1 MECQVNAILGI
12 DGGGSHTRAVMA
24 DADGR
29 IIGSGAGASINPR
42 HHDIPTIRER
52 LRDLVQRA
60 RHSRAEPV
68 SAAFLSLGGISTRA
82 DAEAVEA
89 IAADVDGL
97 RAATVKVANDAV
109 AALVGGLAGRPGMVL
124 IAGTGSACYGVAG
137 DGRSHWC
144 GGWEHRADDAG
155 SAYWI
160 AIEAL
165 RAAVRV
171 EDGRLAPSRLRDL
184 VFGRWPLAEPRAL
197 AERLSRGDIDRASL
211 AALTPDV
218 IALAGSDALAKSIV
232 DRAADELA
240 QMVAVTAARLFAPH
254 ASELILTGGLAR
266 SGPPFTPL
274 LVSRIEAMAHGVR
287 VVEPELPPVLGAVI
301 EAARLAGAAGS
312 QTFLRTLRAQRVDL
326 P

>member
-1 MECQVNAILGI
+1 VNAILGI

-24 DADGR
+24 DAAGR
-29 IIGSGAGASINPR
+29 ITGSGVGASVNPR
-42 HHDIPTIRER
+42 HHDVAVVRER
-52 LRDLVQRA
+52 LSDLVRRA
-60 RHSRAEPV
+60 RGSREEPL

-89 IAADVDGL
+89 IAAEVDGL
-97 RAATVKVANDAV
+97 AGAKVKVANDAV

-144 GGWEHRADDAG
+144 GGWEHRADDTG

-160 AIEAL
+160 AVEAL

-171 EDGRLAPSRLRDL
+171 EDGRLQASALRDL

-211 AALTPDV
+211 AALAPEV
-218 IALAGSDALAKSIV
+218 IALAGTDALAKSIV
-232 DRAADELA
+232 DRAAAELA
-240 QMVAVTAARLFAPH
+240 QLVAVTASRLFAPGP
-254 ASELILTGGLAR
+254 SEVILTGGLAR
-266 SGPPFTPL
+266 SGPPFTPQ
-274 LVSRIEAMAHGVR
+274 LVSCIETTAHGVK

-301 EAARLAGAAGS
+301 EAARLTGARDS
-312 QTFLRTLRAQRVDL
+312 TVFLETLRAQRVDL

>member
-1 MECQVNAILGI
+1 VTAFLGI

-24 DADGR
+24 DAGGR
-29 IIGSGAGASINPR
+29 IIGSGVGASINPR
-42 HHDIPTIRER
+42 HQDVPTIRER
-52 LRDLVQRA
+52 LRDLVRSA
-60 RHSRAEPV
+60 RGSGAERL

-89 IAADVDGL
+89 IAADVDEL
-97 RAATVKVANDAV
+97 RATKVRVANDAV

-124 IAGTGSACYGVAG
+124 IAGTGSACYGVAA

-160 AIEAL
+160 AIESL

-171 EDGRLAPSRLRDL
+171 EDGRLPPSALRDL
-184 VFGRWPLAEPRAL
+184 VFNRWPLSEPRAL
-197 AERLSRGDIDRASL
+197 AERLSRGDLDRASL
-211 AALTPDV
+211 AALAPEV
-218 IALAGSDALAKSIV
+218 IALAASDALAKAIV

-240 QMVAVTAARLFAPH
+240 RMVAVTAARLFATDP
-254 ASELILTGGLAR
+254 SELILTGGLAR
-266 SGPPFTPL
+266 SGPPVTPL
-274 LVSRIEAMAHGVR
+274 LVSRIETMAHGVK

-301 EAARLAGAAGS
+301 EAARLAGAPDSTA
-312 QTFLRTLRAQRVDL
+312 FLETLRAQRVDL

>member
-1 MECQVNAILGI
+1 VNAILGI
-12 DGGGSHTRAVMA
+12 DGGGSHTRAVLA

-29 IIGSGAGASINPR
+29 IIRSAVGASINPR
-42 HHDIPTIRER
+42 HHDRPTVLER
-52 LRDLVQRA
+52 LRDLVQRV
-60 RHSRAEPV
+60 RRSRDEAL

-82 DAEAVEA
+82 DAEAVET
-89 IAADVDGL
+89 IAAELDGL
-97 RAATVKVANDAV
+97 GGAKVSVANDAV

-124 IAGTGSACYGVAG
+124 IAGTGSACYGVAA

-155 SAYWI
+155 SAYWM

-171 EDGRLAPSRLRDL
+171 EDGRLPPSTLRDL

-197 AERLSRGDIDRASL
+197 AERLCRPDLDRARL
-211 AALTPDV
+211 AALAPDV
-218 IALAGSDALAKSIV
+218 IALAAS
-232 DRAADELA
+232 DELA
-240 QMVAVTAARLFAPH
+240 RSIVERAVDELARLVEVTAARLFAPQP
-254 ASELILTGGLAR
+254 SELILTGGLAR

-274 LVSRIEAMAHGVR
+274 LVSRIETTARGVK
-287 VVEPELPPVLGAVI
+287 VLEPELPPVLGAVI
-301 EAARLAGAAGS
+301 EAARLAGMSVSPA
-312 QTFLRTLRAQRVDL
+312 FLRTLRSERLAL